1 MKAANYEL
9 ATKGLR
15 QNLITLANP
24 NGDVPADNR
33 ALWNVSQAMI
43 EVMGAL
49 ESIEERLRIV
59 ERMLSQ

>member
-1 MKAANYEL
+1 MKAPNYDL

-43 EVMGAL
+43 EMMDAL

>member
-1 MKAANYEL
+1 MKPPDYEL
-9 ATKGLR
+9 AAKGLR

-43 EVMGAL
+43 EMVAAL

>member
-1 MKAANYEL
+1 MKAPNFEL
-9 ATKGLR
+9 ATNGLR

-24 NGDVPADNR
+24 NGDVPGENR

-43 EVMGAL
+43 EVVSAL

-59 ERMLSQ
+59 ERMLAK

>member
-1 MKAANYEL
+1 MKAPNFEL
-9 ATKGLR
+9 ATKGLK

-43 EVMGAL
+43 EVVSAL
-49 ESIEERLRIV
+49 EAIEERLRIV
-59 ERMLSQ
+59 ERMLAK

>member
-9 ATKGLR
+9 ATNGLR

-43 EVMGAL
+43 QIMEAL
-49 ESIEERLRIV
+49 ESIEERVRIV
-59 ERMLSQ
+59 ERMLAK

>member
-1 MKAANYEL
+1 MKAPNYEL

-24 NGDVPADNR
+24 NGDIPAENR

-43 EVMGAL
+43 ELLSAL
-49 ESIEERLRIV
+49 ESIEERVRIV
-59 ERMLSQ
+59 ERMLAK